1 MRIEFLHDGE
11 SSVVRAR
18 PTLGQR
24 WLFARP
30 YVIERE
36 GFGQGG
42 DSGAG
47 SWRRSAVGG
56 ERPGI
61 TAEALRARRK
71 AKDFTQRRGRKGGGK
86 SETARAIAA
95 CGRLL
100 SAGLRQRWPLPSQ
113 DLDFLGTFLGV
124 GRNM

>member
-42 DSGAG
+42 DSGG
-47 SWRRSAVGG
+47 RSWRLCAVCR
-56 ERPGI
+56 ERPRI
-61 TAEALRARRK
+61 TAEALRAQRE
-71 AKDFTQRRGRKGGGK
+71 AKDFTQRRGRKGGGE
-86 SETARAIAA
+86 SETAGESAA
-95 CGRLL
+95 CGRLPL
-100 SAGLRQRWPLPSQ
+100 QVQGQRHPPPLPRPPKR
-113 DLDFLGTFLGV
+113 D
-124 GRNM
+124 RPA

>member
-95 CGRLL
+95 CGWLPLRVQ
-100 SAGLRQRWPLPSQ
+100 GQRHRQRLPGPRKRDRPLHHQ
-113 DLDFLGTFLGV
+113 
-124 GRNM
+124 